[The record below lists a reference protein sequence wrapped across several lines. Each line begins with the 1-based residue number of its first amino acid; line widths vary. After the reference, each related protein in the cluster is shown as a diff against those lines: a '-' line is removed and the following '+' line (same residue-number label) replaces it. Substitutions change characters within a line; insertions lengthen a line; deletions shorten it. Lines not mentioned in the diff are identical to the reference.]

1 MAKAS
6 KTVKQQRNQPV
17 LEKDEKQT
25 RSRTPTFICEIPLRV
40 TSAQEHT
47 LLVRLEAA
55 RQAYNACLGEA
66 KRRVGLIRQSK
77 RFQRA
82 HALPKDDPTR
92 TTRFSEARAAYQFN
106 EYALHAYAGK
116 LRHSWLGQHLD
127 SLTVQKLASRA
138 YKAANK
144 LLLGQARRIR
154 FKGRN
159 QMDSVE
165 GKNNTSGIRWCGDHV
180 EWSGLILPGIID
192 ARDEVLSHG
201 LASRVKYVR
210 LVRRKL
216 GEQTRFYAQLICE
229 GVPYR
234 KKHHGLGE
242 GVVGLDL
249 GPQTLAIVSEHYAS
263 LQMLCPDVAPN
274 AKRLRQ
280 MDRKLDRQRRANN
293 PTNYDERGRVKKGAK
308 QWKVSNRQ
316 QRTQS
321 LRREYYRRL
330 AATRKR
336 CHGQVAHQVLALG
349 NQIHLEKLSYRAWQK
364 NFGKSVGLCAPS
376 IFVTRL
382 SCLAESADGTIV
394 QINTKRAKL
403 SQTCHCGAVKLKRLS
418 QRHHR
423 CSCGVNAQRDLY
435 SAFLARF
442 VHPDSSL
449 LDAGQAASAWP
460 GSEPVLQAAFEQVI
474 TNQPAS
480 GRTRP
485 SSFGVRLRQSQS
497 GSSATGLQANAK
509 SQDAVALPKRRARA
523 WKRRR

>member
-55 RQAYNACLGEA
+55 RQTYNACLGEA

-234 KKHHGLGE
+234 KKQHGLGE

-321 LRREYYRRL
+321 LRNIIVGLQLPENGVMGKLPIRCWL
-330 AATRKR
+330 LATRSILRNSPTVPGKKTS
-336 CHGQVAHQVLALG
+336 G
-349 NQIHLEKLSYRAWQK
+349 NQLGFAHLPYSSHGCPVWPKVLTGPSCRSIQ
-364 NFGKSVGLCAPS
+364 SVRNCPKHAIAEPS
-376 IFVTRL
+376 
-382 SCLAESADGTIV
+382 
-394 QINTKRAKL
+394 N
-403 SQTCHCGAVKLKRLS
+403 
-418 QRHHR
+418 
-423 CSCGVNAQRDLY
+423 
-435 SAFLARF
+435 
-442 VHPDSSL
+442 
-449 LDAGQAASAWP
+449 
-460 GSEPVLQAAFEQVI
+460 
-474 TNQPAS
+474 
-480 GRTRP
+480 
-485 SSFGVRLRQSQS
+485 
-497 GSSATGLQANAK
+497 
-509 SQDAVALPKRRARA
+509 
-523 WKRRR
+523 